1 MSVVRYPESMNSTDL
16 QIWDNAAFD
25 NGESED
31 SSAMFKSSWPHL
43 KPVVF
48 SSTESLDSFSSKE
61 NQNPQFDNNRL
72 AIKSHLPFK
81 SIHQQKG
88 RVKSTKTQ
96 SSKSKSG
103 NEEDVRDDGKNIDL
117 EIEEIEKE
125 ISRLS
130 SRLEALRIEKAEKC
144 VKTAE
149 RRAGGGGR
157 VVPAKFM
164 EQKQTGKNGEEKK
177 KVEEAFIMSSKVQ
190 TRRRG
195 LSIGPSEIINGGSGA
210 RRGGM
215 SLGPVE
221 ISAGAIAIAA
231 GKQQESAI
239 TPIQAIQNRRKSCFW
254 KLQDIEEEE
263 EGKKMITTTTTTT
276 KERRKSCFLSISPK
290 SRKPNNNNISAAKIL
305 QASRKAA
312 TTVGSRKTVKRED
325 SIVNSIQPKKLFI
338 DKDGEKSS
346 AAAAAATNKKPLK
359 LPGRIVASRYNN
371 SNNNNQGTN
380 QASAMR
386 KRSLPENNND
396 QEEDESKR
404 FDKKRSLSVG
414 KSRPTPTQ
422 PEIKNSAAATEGRVK
437 KRWQIPSPPPTAAAT
452 VISSVVPDLLPNI
465 RTTRCLIETPRDSGP
480 AKRVADLVGRKS
492 YFSIDEELVCQA
504 LDFAEEDDE
513 EEEEK

>member
-31 SSAMFKSSWPHL
+31 SSAMFKSSWPNL
-43 KPVVF
+43 KPVLF
-48 SSTESLDSFSSKE
+48 SSSESLDSFSSKE
-61 NQNPQFDNNRL
+61 NQNPQFENNRL
-72 AIKSHLPFK
+72 PIKSHLPSK
-81 SIHQQKG
+81 SIHHQNG
-88 RVKSTKTQ
+88 RGKSTKTQ
-96 SSKSKSG
+96 SSDSKSKSG

-130 SRLEALRIEKAEKC
+130 SRLEALRTEKAEKF

-149 RRAGGGGR
+149 RRGGGGGR

-164 EQKQTGKNGEEKK
+164 EQKQSSKNGEEKK
-177 KVEEAFIMSSKVQ
+177 KVEEEAIILSSKVQ

-195 LSIGPSEIINGGSGA
+195 LSIGPLEVINGCSGA

-215 SLGPVE
+215 SLGPLE

-254 KLQDIEEEE
+254 KLQNIEEEE
-263 EGKKMITTTTTTT
+263 EKKRITTTTAKTAI
-276 KERRKSCFLSISPK
+276 KERRRRSFLSISPK
-290 SRKPNNNNISAAKIL
+290 TRKPNNNNGAAIAKI

-338 DKDGEKSS
+338 KDGEKEKSS
-346 AAAAAATNKKPLK
+346 ALPTAATNKKPLK
-359 LPGRIVASRYNN
+359 LPGRIVASRYN
-371 SNNNNQGTN
+371 QGTN
-380 QASAMR
+380 QVSAMR

-396 QEEDESKR
+396 QEEDENKR
-404 FDKKRSLSVG
+404 FDKKRSLSAG
-414 KSRPTPTQ
+414 KSRPTHKETIF
-422 PEIKNSAAATEGRVK
+422 IKNSAAATEGRVK
-437 KRWQIPSPPPTAAAT
+437 KRWEIPPTAAAAAT
-452 VISSVVPDLLPNI
+452 TTGISVVTDLLPSI

-480 AKRVADLVGRKS
+480 AKRVADLVGKKS
-492 YFSIDEELVCQA
+492 YFSIDEDLVCQA
-504 LDFAEEDDE
+504 LNFSEEDE